1 MTIPMFNEFVQV
13 FNGYADIVLNEV
25 VDSNVKDA
33 MRYALEAGGKR
44 LRPYLV
50 FAMSNQLIHDETM
63 LKLAYAL
70 EMVHTYSLVH
80 DDLPAMDND
89 DYRRGQLTTHK
100 RFDEATAI
108 LAGDAL
114 LTQAFHIVSLLDL
127 NSDSVVSAIRILSEA
142 SGANGMILG
151 QVLDIQNDTSHAN
164 QIADLYS
171 LYAYKTGCLF
181 SAALRLG
188 NLLNQK
194 QEKEEHLDQIGR
206 KLGIVFQIQDDYLER
221 TSTFDVIGKSNQ
233 SDLDNHKKTVIEFL
247 GIEGTKVK
255 INELY
260 AELNRDIMLLNETYP
275 ELLDIVNWMKDRI
288 K

>member
-1 MTIPMFNEFVQV
+1 MFNEFVHI
-13 FNGYADIVLNEV
+13 FNAYSDTILSGVA
-25 VDSNVKDA
+25 DSNVKDA

-50 FAMSNQLIHDETM
+50 FAMSNQTLQNENM
-63 LKLAYAL
+63 LNLAYAL

-108 LAGDAL
+108 LTGDAL
-114 LTQAFHIVSLLDL
+114 LTQAFYIISTLALKHEDL
-127 NSDSVVSAIRILSEA
+127 VRAIHILSMS

-151 QVLDIQNDTSHAN
+151 QVLDIQNDTKHTN
-164 QIADLYS
+164 QIEDLYR
-171 LYAYKTGCLF
+171 LYEYKTGCLF

-194 QEKEEHLDQIGR
+194 HENEDQLDQIGK

-247 GIEGTKVK
+247 GVDATKLK

-275 ELLDIVNWMKDRI
+275 LLMDIVHWMKDRI

>member
-1 MTIPMFNEFVQV
+1 MFNEFVHV
-13 FNGYADIVLNEV
+13 FNAYSNTILSV
-25 VDSNVKDA
+25 VADSNVKDA

-50 FAMSNQLIHDETM
+50 FAMSNQTLQNENM
-63 LKLAYAL
+63 LNLAYAL

-114 LTQAFHIVSLLDL
+114 LTQAFYVISTLALKHEDL
-127 NSDSVVSAIRILSEA
+127 VRAIHILSMS

-151 QVLDIQNDTSHAN
+151 QVLDIQNDTKHTN
-164 QIADLYS
+164 QIEDLYR
-171 LYAYKTGCLF
+171 LYEYKTGCLF

-194 QEKEEHLDQIGR
+194 HENEDQLDRIGK

-233 SDLDNHKKTVIEFL
+233 SDLDNHKKTMIEFL
-247 GIEGTKVK
+247 GIDATKLK

-275 ELLDIVNWMKDRI
+275 LLMDIVHWMKDRI

>member
-1 MTIPMFNEFVQV
+1 MFNEFVHI
-13 FNGYADIVLNEV
+13 FNAYSDTILSV
-25 VDSNVKDA
+25 VADSNVKDA

-50 FAMSNQLIHDETM
+50 FAMSNQTLQNENM
-63 LKLAYAL
+63 LNLAYAL

-114 LTQAFHIVSLLDL
+114 LTQAFYVISTLALKHEDL
-127 NSDSVVSAIRILSEA
+127 VRAIHILSMS

-151 QVLDIQNDTSHAN
+151 QVLDIQNDTKYTN
-164 QIADLYS
+164 QIEDLYR
-171 LYAYKTGCLF
+171 LYEYKTGCLF

-194 QEKEEHLDQIGR
+194 HENEDQLDRIGK

-247 GIEGTKVK
+247 GIDATKLK

-275 ELLDIVNWMKDRI
+275 LLMDIVHWMKDRI

>member
-1 MTIPMFNEFVQV
+1 MQMFNEFVHI
-13 FNGYADIVLNEV
+13 FNAYSDTILSGVA
-25 VDSNVKDA
+25 DSNVKDA

-50 FAMSNQLIHDETM
+50 FAMSNQTLHNENM
-63 LKLAYAL
+63 LNLAYAL
-70 EMVHTYSLVH
+70 EMVHTYSFVH

-114 LTQAFHIVSLLDL
+114 LTQAFYIISTLALKHEDL
-127 NSDSVVSAIRILSEA
+127 VRAIHILSMS

-151 QVLDIQNDTSHAN
+151 QVLDIQNDTKHTN
-164 QIADLYS
+164 QIEDLYR
-171 LYAYKTGCLF
+171 LYEYKTGCLF

-194 QEKEEHLDQIGR
+194 HENEDQLDQIGK

-247 GIEGTKVK
+247 GVDATKLK

-275 ELLDIVNWMKDRI
+275 LLMDIVHWMKDRI

>member
-1 MTIPMFNEFVQV
+1 MFNEFVNV
-13 FNGYADIVLNEV
+13 FNAHSDTILSGVA
-25 VDSNVKDA
+25 DSNVKDA

-50 FAMSNQLIHDETM
+50 FAMSNQTLQNENM
-63 LKLAYAL
+63 LNLAYAL

-100 RFDEATAI
+100 RFDVATAI

-114 LTQAFHIVSLLDL
+114 LTQAFYVISTLALKHEDL
-127 NSDSVVSAIRILSEA
+127 VRAIHILSMS

-151 QVLDIQNDTSHAN
+151 QVLDIQNDTKYTN
-164 QIADLYS
+164 QIEDLYR
-171 LYAYKTGCLF
+171 LYEYKTGCLF

-194 QEKEEHLDQIGR
+194 HENEDQLDRIGK

-247 GIEGTKVK
+247 GIDATKLK

-275 ELLDIVNWMKDRI
+275 LLMDIVHWMKDRI

>member
-1 MTIPMFNEFVQV
+1 MFNEFVHV
-13 FNGYADIVLNEV
+13 FNAYSNTILNV
-25 VDSNVKDA
+25 VADSNVKDA

-50 FAMSNQLIHDETM
+50 FAMSNQTLQNENM
-63 LKLAYAL
+63 LNLAYAL

-100 RFDEATAI
+100 RFDVATAI

-114 LTQAFHIVSLLDL
+114 LTQAFYVISTLALKHEDL
-127 NSDSVVSAIRILSEA
+127 VRAIHILSMS

-151 QVLDIQNDTSHAN
+151 QVLDIQNDTKYTN
-164 QIADLYS
+164 QIEDLYR
-171 LYAYKTGCLF
+171 LYEYKTGCLF

-188 NLLNQK
+188 NLLNLKHENEDQ
-194 QEKEEHLDQIGR
+194 LDRIGK

-247 GIEGTKVK
+247 GIDATKLK

-275 ELLDIVNWMKDRI
+275 LLMDIVHWMKDRI

>member
-1 MTIPMFNEFVQV
+1 MFNDFVQL
-13 FNGYADIVLNEV
+13 FNEHITFVLDDV
-25 VDSNVKDA
+25 AKSDVKDA
-33 MRYALEAGGKR
+33 MCYSLEAGGKR
-44 LRPYLV
+44 LRPYLIY
-50 FAMSNQLIHDETM
+50 AMSNQSMHDQNM
-63 LKLAYAL
+63 LRLASAL

-114 LTQAFHIVSLLDL
+114 LTQAFHIIAKLNI
-127 NSDSVVSAIRILSEA
+127 NSDDVVAAIRILSEA

-151 QVLDIQNDTSHAN
+151 QVLDIQNDLNQAN
-164 QIADLYS
+164 QLNDLYR
-171 LYAYKTGCLF
+171 LYEFKTGCLF

-188 NLLNQK
+188 NLLNAAR
-194 QEKEEHLDQIGR
+194 EDESLLDQIGR
-206 KLGIVFQIQDDYLER
+206 KLGVVFQIQDDYLER

-233 SDLDNHKKTVIEFL
+233 SDLDNHKNTVIEFL
-247 GIEGTKVK
+247 GIEATELK

-260 AELNRDIMLLNETYP
+260 AELNRDIMMLNETYP
-275 ELLDIVNWMKDRI
+275 LLSDIVHWMKDRI

>member
-1 MTIPMFNEFVQV
+1 MQMFNEFVHV
-13 FNGYADIVLNEV
+13 FNAYSNTILSV
-25 VDSNVKDA
+25 VADSNVKDA

-50 FAMSNQLIHDETM
+50 FAMSNQTLQNENM
-63 LKLAYAL
+63 LNLAYAL

-114 LTQAFHIVSLLDL
+114 LTQAFYVISTLALKHEDL
-127 NSDSVVSAIRILSEA
+127 VRAIHILSMS

-151 QVLDIQNDTSHAN
+151 QVLDIQNDTKHTN
-164 QIADLYS
+164 QIEDLYR
-171 LYAYKTGCLF
+171 LYEYKTGCLF

-194 QEKEEHLDQIGR
+194 HENEDQLDRIGK

-247 GIEGTKVK
+247 GIDATKLK

-275 ELLDIVNWMKDRI
+275 LLMDIVHWMKDRI

>member
-1 MTIPMFNEFVQV
+1 MFNEFVHI
-13 FNGYADIVLNEV
+13 FNAYSDTILSGVA
-25 VDSNVKDA
+25 DSNVKDA

-50 FAMSNQLIHDETM
+50 FAMSNQTLQNENM
-63 LKLAYAL
+63 LNLAYAL

-114 LTQAFHIVSLLDL
+114 LTQAFYIISTLVLKHEDL
-127 NSDSVVSAIRILSEA
+127 VRAIHILSMS

-151 QVLDIQNDTSHAN
+151 QVLDIQNDTKHTN
-164 QIADLYS
+164 QIEDLYR
-171 LYAYKTGCLF
+171 LYEYKTGCLF

-194 QEKEEHLDQIGR
+194 HENEDQLDQIGK

-247 GIEGTKVK
+247 GVDATKLK

-275 ELLDIVNWMKDRI
+275 LLMDIVHWMKDRI

>member
-1 MTIPMFNEFVQV
+1 MQMFNEFVQI
-13 FNGYADIVLNEV
+13 FNAYSDTILSGIA
-25 VDSNVKDA
+25 DSNVKDA

-50 FAMSNQLIHDETM
+50 FAMSNQTLQNENM
-63 LKLAYAL
+63 LNLAYAL

-114 LTQAFHIVSLLDL
+114 LTQAFNVISTLALKHEDL
-127 NSDSVVSAIRILSEA
+127 VRAIHILSMS

-151 QVLDIQNDTSHAN
+151 QVLDIQNDTKHTN
-164 QIADLYS
+164 QIEDLYR
-171 LYAYKTGCLF
+171 LYEYKTGCLF

-194 QEKEEHLDQIGR
+194 HENEDQLDRIGK

-247 GIEGTKVK
+247 GIDATKLK

-275 ELLDIVNWMKDRI
+275 LLMDIVHWMKDRI

>member
-1 MTIPMFNEFVQV
+1 MFNEFVHV
-13 FNGYADIVLNEV
+13 FNAYSNTILSV
-25 VDSNVKDA
+25 VADSNVKDA

-50 FAMSNQLIHDETM
+50 FAMSNQTLQNENM
-63 LKLAYAL
+63 LNLAYAL

-114 LTQAFHIVSLLDL
+114 LTQAFYVISTLALKHEDL
-127 NSDSVVSAIRILSEA
+127 VRAIHILSMS

-151 QVLDIQNDTSHAN
+151 QVLDIQNDTNHTN
-164 QIADLYS
+164 QIDDLYR
-171 LYAYKTGCLF
+171 LYEYKTGCLF

-194 QEKEEHLDQIGR
+194 HENEDQLDRIGK

-247 GIEGTKVK
+247 GIDATKLK

-275 ELLDIVNWMKDRI
+275 LLMDIVHWMKDRI

>member
-1 MTIPMFNEFVQV
+1 MQMFNEFVHI
-13 FNGYADIVLNEV
+13 FNAYSDTILSGVA
-25 VDSNVKDA
+25 DSNVKDA

-50 FAMSNQLIHDETM
+50 FAMSNQTLQNENM
-63 LKLAYAL
+63 LNLAYAL

-100 RFDEATAI
+100 RFDVATAI

-114 LTQAFHIVSLLDL
+114 LTQAFYVISTLALKHEDL
-127 NSDSVVSAIRILSEA
+127 VRAIHILSMS

-151 QVLDIQNDTSHAN
+151 QVLDIQNDTKYTN
-164 QIADLYS
+164 QIEDLYR
-171 LYAYKTGCLF
+171 LYEYKTGCLF

-194 QEKEEHLDQIGR
+194 HENEDQLDRIGK

-247 GIEGTKVK
+247 GIDATKLK

-275 ELLDIVNWMKDRI
+275 LLMDIVHWMKDRI

>member
-1 MTIPMFNEFVQV
+1 MQMFNEFVHV
-13 FNGYADIVLNEV
+13 FNAHSDTILSV
-25 VDSNVKDA
+25 VADSNVKDA

-50 FAMSNQLIHDETM
+50 FAMSNQTLQNENM
-63 LKLAYAL
+63 LNLAYAL

-100 RFDEATAI
+100 RFDVATAI

-114 LTQAFHIVSLLDL
+114 LTQAFYVISTLALKHEDL
-127 NSDSVVSAIRILSEA
+127 VRAIHILSMS

-151 QVLDIQNDTSHAN
+151 QVLDIQNDTKYTN
-164 QIADLYS
+164 QIEDLYR
-171 LYAYKTGCLF
+171 LYEYKTGCLF

-194 QEKEEHLDQIGR
+194 HENEDQLDRIGK

-247 GIEGTKVK
+247 GIDATKLK

-275 ELLDIVNWMKDRI
+275 LLMDIVHWMKDRI

>member
-1 MTIPMFNEFVQV
+1 MQMFNEFVHV
-13 FNGYADIVLNEV
+13 FNAYSDTILSV
-25 VDSNVKDA
+25 VADSNVKDA

-50 FAMSNQLIHDETM
+50 FAMSNQTLQNENM
-63 LKLAYAL
+63 LNLAYAL

-114 LTQAFHIVSLLDL
+114 LTQAFYVISTLALKHEDL
-127 NSDSVVSAIRILSEA
+127 VRAIHILSMS

-151 QVLDIQNDTSHAN
+151 QVLDIQNDTKYTN
-164 QIADLYS
+164 QIEDLYR
-171 LYAYKTGCLF
+171 LYEYKTGCLF

-188 NLLNQK
+188 NLLNLKHENEDQ
-194 QEKEEHLDQIGR
+194 LDRIGK

-247 GIEGTKVK
+247 GIDATKLK

-275 ELLDIVNWMKDRI
+275 TLMDIVHWMKDRI

>member
-1 MTIPMFNEFVQV
+1 MQMFNEFVHV
-13 FNGYADIVLNEV
+13 FNAYSDTILGV
-25 VDSNVKDA
+25 VADSNVKDA

-50 FAMSNQLIHDETM
+50 FAMSNQTLQNENM
-63 LKLAYAL
+63 LNLAYAL

-100 RFDEATAI
+100 RFDVATAI

-114 LTQAFHIVSLLDL
+114 LTQAFYVISTLALKHEDL
-127 NSDSVVSAIRILSEA
+127 VRAIHILSMS

-151 QVLDIQNDTSHAN
+151 QVLDIQNDTKYTN
-164 QIADLYS
+164 QIEDLYR
-171 LYAYKTGCLF
+171 LYEYKTGCLF

-194 QEKEEHLDQIGR
+194 HENEDQLDRIGK

-247 GIEGTKVK
+247 GIDATKLK

-275 ELLDIVNWMKDRI
+275 LLMDIVHWMKDRI

>member
-1 MTIPMFNEFVQV
+1 MFNEFVHV
-13 FNGYADIVLNEV
+13 FNAYSNTILNV
-25 VDSNVKDA
+25 VADSNVKDA

-50 FAMSNQLIHDETM
+50 FAMSNQTLQNENM
-63 LKLAYAL
+63 LNLAYAL

-114 LTQAFHIVSLLDL
+114 LTQAFYVISTLALKHEDL
-127 NSDSVVSAIRILSEA
+127 VRAIHILSMS

-151 QVLDIQNDTSHAN
+151 QVLDIQNDTKYTN
-164 QIADLYS
+164 QIEDLYR
-171 LYAYKTGCLF
+171 LYEYKTGCLF

-194 QEKEEHLDQIGR
+194 HENEDQLDRIGK

-247 GIEGTKVK
+247 GIDATKLK

-275 ELLDIVNWMKDRI
+275 LLMDIVHWMKDRI

>member
-1 MTIPMFNEFVQV
+1 MFNEFVHV
-13 FNGYADIVLNEV
+13 FNAYSNTILNV
-25 VDSNVKDA
+25 VADSNVKDA

-50 FAMSNQLIHDETM
+50 FAMSNQTLQNENM
-63 LKLAYAL
+63 LNLAYAL

-100 RFDEATAI
+100 RFDVATAI

-114 LTQAFHIVSLLDL
+114 LTQAFYVISTLALKHEDL
-127 NSDSVVSAIRILSEA
+127 VRAIHILSMS

-151 QVLDIQNDTSHAN
+151 QVLDIQNDTKYTN
-164 QIADLYS
+164 QIEDLYR
-171 LYAYKTGCLF
+171 LYEYKTGCLF

-194 QEKEEHLDQIGR
+194 HENEDQLDRIGK

-247 GIEGTKVK
+247 GIDATKLK

-275 ELLDIVNWMKDRI
+275 LLMDIVHWMKDRI

>member
-1 MTIPMFNEFVQV
+1 MQMFNEFVHI
-13 FNGYADIVLNEV
+13 FNAYSDTILSV
-25 VDSNVKDA
+25 VSDSNVKDA

-50 FAMSNQLIHDETM
+50 FAMSNQTLQNENM
-63 LKLAYAL
+63 LNLAYAL

-100 RFDEATAI
+100 RFDVATAI

-114 LTQAFHIVSLLDL
+114 LTQAFYVISTLALKHEDL
-127 NSDSVVSAIRILSEA
+127 VRAIHILSMS

-151 QVLDIQNDTSHAN
+151 QVLDIQNDTKYTN
-164 QIADLYS
+164 QIEDLYR
-171 LYAYKTGCLF
+171 LYEYKTGCLF

-188 NLLNQK
+188 NLLNLKHENEDQ
-194 QEKEEHLDQIGR
+194 LDRIGK

-247 GIEGTKVK
+247 GIDATKLK

-275 ELLDIVNWMKDRI
+275 LLMDIVHWMKDRI

>member
-1 MTIPMFNEFVQV
+1 MQMFNEFVHV
-13 FNGYADIVLNEV
+13 FNAYSDTILSV
-25 VDSNVKDA
+25 VADSNVKDA

-50 FAMSNQLIHDETM
+50 FAMSNQTLQNENM
-63 LKLAYAL
+63 LNLAYAL

-114 LTQAFHIVSLLDL
+114 LTQAFYVISTLALKHEDL
-127 NSDSVVSAIRILSEA
+127 VRAIHILSMS

-151 QVLDIQNDTSHAN
+151 QVLDIQNDTKHTN
-164 QIADLYS
+164 QIEDLYR
-171 LYAYKTGCLF
+171 LYEYKTGGLF

-194 QEKEEHLDQIGR
+194 HENEDQLDRIGK

-247 GIEGTKVK
+247 GIDATKLK

-275 ELLDIVNWMKDRI
+275 LLMDIVHWMKDRI

>member
-1 MTIPMFNEFVQV
+1 MQMFNEFVHV
-13 FNGYADIVLNEV
+13 FNAYSGTILSGVA
-25 VDSNVKDA
+25 DSNVKDA

-50 FAMSNQLIHDETM
+50 FAMSNQTLQNENM
-63 LKLAYAL
+63 LNLAYAL

-114 LTQAFHIVSLLDL
+114 LTQAFYVISTLALKHEDL
-127 NSDSVVSAIRILSEA
+127 VRAIHILSMS

-151 QVLDIQNDTSHAN
+151 QVLDIQNDTKYTN
-164 QIADLYS
+164 QIEDLYR
-171 LYAYKTGCLF
+171 LYEYKTGCLF

-194 QEKEEHLDQIGR
+194 HENEDQLDRIGK

-247 GIEGTKVK
+247 GIDATKLK

-275 ELLDIVNWMKDRI
+275 LLMDIVHWMKDRI

>member
-1 MTIPMFNEFVQV
+1 MFNEFVNV
-13 FNGYADIVLNEV
+13 FNAHSDTILSGVA
-25 VDSNVKDA
+25 DSNVKDA

-50 FAMSNQLIHDETM
+50 FAMSNQTLQNENM
-63 LKLAYAL
+63 LNLAYAL

-100 RFDEATAI
+100 RFDVATAI

-114 LTQAFHIVSLLDL
+114 LTQAFYVISTLALKHEDL
-127 NSDSVVSAIRILSEA
+127 VRAIHILSMS

-151 QVLDIQNDTSHAN
+151 QVLDIQNDTKYTN
-164 QIADLYS
+164 QIEDLYR
-171 LYAYKTGCLF
+171 LYEYKTGCLF

-194 QEKEEHLDQIGR
+194 HDNEDQLDRIGK

-247 GIEGTKVK
+247 GIDATKLK

-275 ELLDIVNWMKDRI
+275 LLMDIVHWMKDRI

>member
-1 MTIPMFNEFVQV
+1 MQMFNEFVHV
-13 FNGYADIVLNEV
+13 FNAYSNTILNV
-25 VDSNVKDA
+25 VADSNVKDA

-50 FAMSNQLIHDETM
+50 FAMSNQTLQNENM
-63 LKLAYAL
+63 LNLAYAL

-114 LTQAFHIVSLLDL
+114 LTQAFYVISTLALKHEDL
-127 NSDSVVSAIRILSEA
+127 VRAIHILSMS

-151 QVLDIQNDTSHAN
+151 QVLDIQNDTKYTN
-164 QIADLYS
+164 QIEDLYR
-171 LYAYKTGCLF
+171 LYEYKTGCLF

-194 QEKEEHLDQIGR
+194 HENEDQLDRIGK

-221 TSTFDVIGKSNQ
+221 TSAFDVIGKSNQ

-247 GIEGTKVK
+247 GIDATKLK

-275 ELLDIVNWMKDRI
+275 LLMDIVHWMKDRI

>member
-1 MTIPMFNEFVQV
+1 MQMFNEFVHV
-13 FNGYADIVLNEV
+13 FNAYSDTILGV
-25 VDSNVKDA
+25 VADSNVKDA

-50 FAMSNQLIHDETM
+50 FAMSNQTLQNENM
-63 LKLAYAL
+63 LNLAYAL

-114 LTQAFHIVSLLDL
+114 LTQAFYVISTLALKHEDL
-127 NSDSVVSAIRILSEA
+127 VRAIHILSMS

-151 QVLDIQNDTSHAN
+151 QVLDIQNDTKYTN
-164 QIADLYS
+164 QIEDLYR
-171 LYAYKTGCLF
+171 LYEYKTGCLF

-188 NLLNQK
+188 NLLNLKHENEDQ
-194 QEKEEHLDQIGR
+194 LDRIGK

-247 GIEGTKVK
+247 GIDATKLK

-275 ELLDIVNWMKDRI
+275 LLMDIVHWMKDRI

>member
-1 MTIPMFNEFVQV
+1 MFDDFVSV
-13 FNGYADIVLNEV
+13 FNDRTKLFFDDIET
-25 VDSNVKDA
+25 SMVKDA
-33 MRYALEAGGKR
+33 MSYALGAGGKR
-44 LRPYLV
+44 LRPCLL
-50 FAMSNQLIHDETM
+50 FTISNQEMHNET
-63 LKLAYAL
+63 LLRLALAL

-100 RFDEATAI
+100 YFDEATAI

-114 LTQAFHIVSLLDL
+114 LTHAFYILSQLEL
-127 NSDSVVSAIRILSEA
+127 SSEKVVKAVRILSDA

-151 QVLDIQNDTSHAN
+151 QVLDIQNDLERN
-164 QIADLYS
+164 NDIEKLFKLYEH
-171 LYAYKTGCLF
+171 KTGCLF

-188 NLLNQK
+188 SLLNENNEDETQ
-194 QEKEEHLDQIGR
+194 LDRIGK
-206 KLGIVFQIQDDYLER
+206 KLGVVFQIQDDYLER

-233 SDLDNHKKTVIEFL
+233 SDLENHKKTVLEFW
-247 GIEGTKVK
+247 GIDKTQVK

-260 AELNRDIMLLNETYP
+260 DELNRDIMLLNEPYP
-275 ELLDIVNWMKDRI
+275 QLLEIVNWMKDRI

>member
-1 MTIPMFNEFVQV
+1 MQMFNEFVHV
-13 FNGYADIVLNEV
+13 FNAYSDTILSV
-25 VDSNVKDA
+25 VADSNVKDA

-50 FAMSNQLIHDETM
+50 FAMSNQTLQNENM
-63 LKLAYAL
+63 LNLAYAL

-114 LTQAFHIVSLLDL
+114 LTQAFYVISTLALKHEDL
-127 NSDSVVSAIRILSEA
+127 VRAIHILSMS

-151 QVLDIQNDTSHAN
+151 QVLDIQNDTKYTN
-164 QIADLYS
+164 QIEDLYR
-171 LYAYKTGCLF
+171 LYEYKTGCLF

-188 NLLNQK
+188 NLLNLKHENEDQ
-194 QEKEEHLDQIGR
+194 LDRIGK

-247 GIEGTKVK
+247 GIDATKLK

-275 ELLDIVNWMKDRI
+275 LLMDIVHWMKDRI

>member
-1 MTIPMFNEFVQV
+1 MQMFNEFVHV
-13 FNGYADIVLNEV
+13 FNAYSDTILSV
-25 VDSNVKDA
+25 VADSNVKDA

-50 FAMSNQLIHDETM
+50 FAMSNQTLQNENM
-63 LKLAYAL
+63 LNLAYAL

-114 LTQAFHIVSLLDL
+114 LTQAFYVISTLALKHEDL
-127 NSDSVVSAIRILSEA
+127 VRAIHILSMS

-151 QVLDIQNDTSHAN
+151 QVLDIQNDTKYTN
-164 QIADLYS
+164 QIEDLYR
-171 LYAYKTGCLF
+171 LYEYKTGCLF

-194 QEKEEHLDQIGR
+194 HENEDQLDRIGK

-247 GIEGTKVK
+247 GIDATKLK

-275 ELLDIVNWMKDRI
+275 LLMDIVHWMKDRI

>member
-1 MTIPMFNEFVQV
+1 MFNEFVHV
-13 FNGYADIVLNEV
+13 FNAYSGTILSGVA
-25 VDSNVKDA
+25 DSNVKDA

-50 FAMSNQLIHDETM
+50 FAMSNQTLQNENM
-63 LKLAYAL
+63 LNLAYAL

-114 LTQAFHIVSLLDL
+114 LTQAFYVISTLALKHEDL
-127 NSDSVVSAIRILSEA
+127 VRAIHILSMS

-151 QVLDIQNDTSHAN
+151 QVLDIQNDTKYTN
-164 QIADLYS
+164 QIEDLYR
-171 LYAYKTGCLF
+171 LYEYKTGCLF

-194 QEKEEHLDQIGR
+194 HENEDQLDRIGK

-247 GIEGTKVK
+247 GIDATKLK

-275 ELLDIVNWMKDRI
+275 LLMDIVHWMKDRI

>member
-1 MTIPMFNEFVQV
+1 MQMFNEFVHI
-13 FNGYADIVLNEV
+13 FNAYSDTILSGVA
-25 VDSNVKDA
+25 DSNVKDA

-50 FAMSNQLIHDETM
+50 FAMSNQTLQNENM
-63 LKLAYAL
+63 LNLAYAL

-114 LTQAFHIVSLLDL
+114 LTQAFYIISTLALKHEDL
-127 NSDSVVSAIRILSEA
+127 VRAIHILSMS

-151 QVLDIQNDTSHAN
+151 QVLDIQNDTKHTN
-164 QIADLYS
+164 QIEDLYR
-171 LYAYKTGCLF
+171 LYEYKTGCLF

-194 QEKEEHLDQIGR
+194 HENEDQLDQIAK

-221 TSTFDVIGKSNQ
+221 TSIFDVIGKSNQ

-247 GIEGTKVK
+247 GVDATKLK

-275 ELLDIVNWMKDRI
+275 LLMDIVHWMKDRI

>member
-1 MTIPMFNEFVQV
+1 MQMFNEFVHV
-13 FNGYADIVLNEV
+13 FNAYSDTILSV
-25 VDSNVKDA
+25 VADSNVKDA

-50 FAMSNQLIHDETM
+50 FAMSNQTLQNENM
-63 LKLAYAL
+63 LNLAYAL

-100 RFDEATAI
+100 RFDVATAI

-114 LTQAFHIVSLLDL
+114 LTQAFYVISTLALKHEDL
-127 NSDSVVSAIRILSEA
+127 VRAIHILSMS

-151 QVLDIQNDTSHAN
+151 QVLDIQNDTKYTN
-164 QIADLYS
+164 QIEDLYR
-171 LYAYKTGCLF
+171 LYEYKTGCLF

-188 NLLNQK
+188 NLLNLKHENENQ
-194 QEKEEHLDQIGR
+194 LDRIGK

-247 GIEGTKVK
+247 GIDATKLK

-275 ELLDIVNWMKDRI
+275 TLMDIVHWMKDRI

>member
-1 MTIPMFNEFVQV
+1 MFNEFVHV
-13 FNGYADIVLNEV
+13 FNAYSNTILSV
-25 VDSNVKDA
+25 VADSNVKDA

-50 FAMSNQLIHDETM
+50 FAMSNQTLQNENM
-63 LKLAYAL
+63 LNLAYAL

-100 RFDEATAI
+100 RFDVATAI

-114 LTQAFHIVSLLDL
+114 LTQAFYVISTLALKHEDL
-127 NSDSVVSAIRILSEA
+127 VRAIHILSMS

-151 QVLDIQNDTSHAN
+151 QVLDIQNDTKYSN
-164 QIADLYS
+164 QIEDLYR
-171 LYAYKTGCLF
+171 LYEYKTGCLF

-194 QEKEEHLDQIGR
+194 HENEDQLDQIGK

-247 GIEGTKVK
+247 GIDATKLK

-275 ELLDIVNWMKDRI
+275 LLMDIVHWMKDRI

>member
-1 MTIPMFNEFVQV
+1 MQMFNEFVHI
-13 FNGYADIVLNEV
+13 FNAYSDTILSGVA
-25 VDSNVKDA
+25 DSNVKDA

-50 FAMSNQLIHDETM
+50 FAMSNQTLQNENM
-63 LKLAYAL
+63 LNLAYAL

-114 LTQAFHIVSLLDL
+114 LTQAFYIISTLTLKHEDL
-127 NSDSVVSAIRILSEA
+127 VRAIHILSMS

-151 QVLDIQNDTSHAN
+151 QVLDIQNDTKHTN
-164 QIADLYS
+164 QIEDLYR
-171 LYAYKTGCLF
+171 LYEYKTGCLF

-194 QEKEEHLDQIGR
+194 HENEDQLDQIGK

-247 GIEGTKVK
+247 GVDATKLK

-275 ELLDIVNWMKDRI
+275 LLMDIVHWMKDRI

>member
-1 MTIPMFNEFVQV
+1 MQMFNEFVHV
-13 FNGYADIVLNEV
+13 FNAYSNTILNV
-25 VDSNVKDA
+25 VADSNVKDA

-50 FAMSNQLIHDETM
+50 FAMSNQTLQNENM
-63 LKLAYAL
+63 LNLAYAL

-114 LTQAFHIVSLLDL
+114 LTQAFYVISTLALKHEDL
-127 NSDSVVSAIRILSEA
+127 VRAIHILSMS

-151 QVLDIQNDTSHAN
+151 QVLDIQNDTKYTN
-164 QIADLYS
+164 QIEDLYR
-171 LYAYKTGCLF
+171 LYEYKTGCLF

-194 QEKEEHLDQIGR
+194 HENEDQLDRIGK

-247 GIEGTKVK
+247 GIDATKLK

-275 ELLDIVNWMKDRI
+275 LLMDIVHWMKDRI

>member
-1 MTIPMFNEFVQV
+1 MQMFNEFVHI
-13 FNGYADIVLNEV
+13 FNAYSDTILSGVA
-25 VDSNVKDA
+25 DSNVKDA

-50 FAMSNQLIHDETM
+50 FAMSNQTLQNENM
-63 LKLAYAL
+63 LNLAYAL

-114 LTQAFHIVSLLDL
+114 LTQAFYIISTLALKHEDL
-127 NSDSVVSAIRILSEA
+127 VRAIHILSMS

-151 QVLDIQNDTSHAN
+151 QVLDIQNDTKHTN
-164 QIADLYS
+164 QIEDLYR
-171 LYAYKTGCLF
+171 LYEYKTGCLF

-194 QEKEEHLDQIGR
+194 HENEDQLDQIGK

-247 GIEGTKVK
+247 GVDATKLK

-275 ELLDIVNWMKDRI
+275 LLMDIVHWMKDRI

>member
-1 MTIPMFNEFVQV
+1 MQMFNEFVQI
-13 FNGYADIVLNEV
+13 FNAYSDTILSGIA
-25 VDSNVKDA
+25 DSNVKDA

-50 FAMSNQLIHDETM
+50 FAMSNQTLQNENM
-63 LKLAYAL
+63 LNLAYAI

-114 LTQAFHIVSLLDL
+114 LSQAFYIVSTLALRHEDL
-127 NSDSVVSAIRILSEA
+127 VRAIHILSLS

-151 QVLDIQNDTSHAN
+151 QVLDIQNDTNHTN
-164 QIADLYS
+164 QIDDLYR
-171 LYAYKTGCLF
+171 LYEYKTGCLF

-194 QEKEEHLDQIGR
+194 HENEAQLDQIGK

-247 GIEGTKVK
+247 GIEATKLK

-275 ELLDIVNWMKDRI
+275 LLMDIVHWMKDRI

>member
-1 MTIPMFNEFVQV
+1 MQMFNEFVHI
-13 FNGYADIVLNEV
+13 FNAYSDTILSV
-25 VDSNVKDA
+25 VSDSNVKDA

-50 FAMSNQLIHDETM
+50 FAMSNQTLQNENM
-63 LKLAYAL
+63 LNLAYAL

-114 LTQAFHIVSLLDL
+114 LTQAFYIISTLALRHEDL
-127 NSDSVVSAIRILSEA
+127 VRAIHILSLS

-151 QVLDIQNDTSHAN
+151 QVLDIQNDTKHTN
-164 QIADLYS
+164 QIEDLYR
-171 LYAYKTGCLF
+171 LYEYKTGCLF

-194 QEKEEHLDQIGR
+194 HENEDQLDRIGK

-247 GIEGTKVK
+247 GIDATKLK

-275 ELLDIVNWMKDRI
+275 LLMDIVHWMKDRI

>member
-1 MTIPMFNEFVQV
+1 MQMFNEFVHV
-13 FNGYADIVLNEV
+13 FNAYSNTILNV
-25 VDSNVKDA
+25 VADSNVKDA

-50 FAMSNQLIHDETM
+50 FAMSNQTLQNENM
-63 LKLAYAL
+63 LNLAYAL

-100 RFDEATAI
+100 RFDVATAI

-114 LTQAFHIVSLLDL
+114 LTQAFYVISTLALKHEDL
-127 NSDSVVSAIRILSEA
+127 VRAIHILSMS

-151 QVLDIQNDTSHAN
+151 QVLDIQNDTKYTN
-164 QIADLYS
+164 QIEDLYR
-171 LYAYKTGCLF
+171 LYEYKTGCLF

-194 QEKEEHLDQIGR
+194 HENEDQLDRIGK

-247 GIEGTKVK
+247 GIDATKLK

-275 ELLDIVNWMKDRI
+275 LLMDIVH
-288 K
+288 